1 MEENQY
7 IIISKTALEKRIEQL
22 EKQIPEYKYEDYYE
36 ILIQE
41 RDTLKDILHQSI
53 PLLPEIEKAF
63 DAGIEYGFYAAY
75 NGDSEGDIQDNETYI
90 RNLKLDI

>member
-1 MEENQY
+1 MKNEY
-7 IIISKTALEKRIEQL
+7 IIINKTALEKRIEELKGYKDEPEITQL
-22 EKQIPEYKYEDYYE
+22 LMLQQI
-36 ILIQE
+36 LLNS
-41 RDTLKDILHQSI
+41 TN
-53 PLLPEIEKAF
+53 LLPEIEKAF